1 MPVRAPGGAGAR
13 ICWSPRER
21 GAARETVGGL
31 PSQVGVSCLEDQ
43 SRKTGMMLSDG
54 KDLS

>member
-1 MPVRAPGGAGAR
+1 MPVTAPGGAGAR
-13 ICWSPRER
+13 ICWSPLNS
-21 GAARETVGGL
+21 GAARETLGGL
-31 PSQVGVSCLEDQ
+31 PGQVGVSCLENQ